1 MLRRWK
7 VWQKL
12 ALIALVMGLMI
23 PVLLFLL
30 VRRQNEQIDSV
41 RRELVGTEALKPLR
55 ALFGALAQHRGRVD
69 LALAGDA
76 SARGQVAGLQ
86 AQVDSELRRLE
97 LVERQA
103 GGALG
108 SAPALAALRG
118 DWQRLKGQAH
128 TLPAER
134 AFAEHSA
141 LLARVLERIEDVG
154 DSSTLRLD
162 PVRESSYLAEE
173 VLLWGPRSVAALAE
187 ARDVGT
193 GALAR
198 ERLGPGEDAR
208 LSALAA
214 SLQSFEGGSA
224 RATRIATANDP
235 ALKAELG
242 AKAAG
247 ALAAMGA
254 FVHLLEDPAA
264 RAASGGR
271 GFFAAGTA
279 AIEARD
285 AASDAILSSLQ
296 RTLDRRAKGGIF
308 ARNVLLA
315 LTLVVV
321 TPAVFLILYV
331 SGLIARQV
339 ESIGGMFQR
348 IARGDF
354 KARARVFTQ
363 DELGAMAG
371 SLNAV
376 LNDLESLLQTREERD
391 RTQAS
396 IMKLLDEISGLAEGD
411 LTREAEVTSEIT
423 GAVADSFNYLCGQL
437 RQIIGDVQATTE
449 RVTRSAAEIQA
460 ATESLAEGSEAQSLR
475 IVDTSAAVEEIAA
488 SVQQVSDSSTSATG
502 VAEQA
507 RRSAEKGAEAVV
519 RTIDGMNGIRQQVQE
534 TAKRIKRLGESS
546 QEVGE
551 IVQLIGDIADRTS
564 ILALNASIQA
574 AMAGEAGRGF
584 AVVAEEVE
592 RLAVRSADATKKI
605 GALIK
610 TIQAETNDAVRAM
623 EETTREVVSGS
634 GLANA
639 AGEALGEIE
648 KVSQGLAELIGSI
661 SLASQQQARGSDS
674 VAKAM
679 GDISLT
685 TRHTA
690 AGAKQVAVSI
700 RDLSGL
706 AEELRSSVSAFK
718 LPSRAA

>member
-1 MLRRWK
+1 MLRKWK

-41 RRELVGTEALKPLR
+41 RRELVGTEYLQPLR

-69 LALAGDA
+69 AVLSGDP
-76 SARGQVAGLQ
+76 SARGQLAALQ
-86 AQVDSELRRLE
+86 GQIDSELRRID
-97 LVERQA
+97 LVDRQV
-103 GGALG
+103 GATLG
-108 SAPALAALRG
+108 AAPALAAIRR
-118 DWQRLKGQAH
+118 DWEELKGQAFQ
-128 TLPAER
+128 LPAER
-134 AFAEHSA
+134 GFARHTA
-141 LLARVLERIEDVG
+141 LLARVLKLIEDVG

-162 PVRESSYLAEE
+162 PARDSSYLAEE
-173 VLLWGPRSVAALAE
+173 VLLWGPKSVEAMAE
-187 ARDVGT
+187 ARDLGA

-198 ERLGPGEDAR
+198 GQVSPEGEGR
-208 LSALAA
+208 LSALAG
-214 SLQSFEGGSA
+214 SLRAYAGGSA
-224 RATRIATANDP
+224 RAARIAIESDP

-242 AKAAG
+242 AKVAG
-247 ALAAMGA
+247 ALAAMES
-254 FVHLLEDPAA
+254 FVRLLESPAA
-264 RAASGGR
+264 RAAAGGR
-271 GFFAAGTA
+271 DFFAAGTA
-279 AIEARD
+279 AIGARD
-285 AASDAILSSLQ
+285 AASDAILGSLR
-296 RTLDRRAKGGIF
+296 RTLERRVKGGIF
-308 ARNVLLA
+308 ARNLLLA
-315 LTLVVV
+315 ITLVVV
-321 TPAVFLILYV
+321 TPAVFLILFV

-348 IARGDF
+348 IGRGDY
-354 KARARVFTQ
+354 KARARVFTG
-363 DELGAMAG
+363 DELGAMAA

-396 IMKLLDEISGLAEGD
+396 IVKLLDEISGLAEGD
-411 LTREAEVTSEIT
+411 LTREAEVTGEVT
-423 GAVADSFNYLCGQL
+423 GAVADSFNYLSGQL

-488 SVQQVSDSSTSATG
+488 SVQQVSDSSSSATG

-507 RRSAEKGAEAVV
+507 RLSAERGAEAVV

-605 GALIK
+605 GTLIK

-648 KVSQGLAELIGSI
+648 SVSQALAELIQSI
-661 SLASQQQARGSDS
+661 SLASKQQARGSDS

-690 AGAKQVAVSI
+690 AGAKQVAVLI

-706 AEELRSSVSAFK
+706 AEELRASVSAFK
-718 LPSRAA
+718 LPARAA